1 MDKDKESAEQQCTV
15 SVFDQTPGSEQKK
28 INVVVRSHY
37 TVKRV
42 IDLIATQ
49 FPYGK
54 FELLLQPH
62 DNKDLVCSSALCS
75 RFLI

>member
-1 MDKDKESAEQQCTV
+1 MTDKESEQCTV

-28 INVVVRSHY
+28 INVVVRSHF

-42 IDLIATQ
+42 IDLIGTQ
-49 FPYGK
+49 FSYEK

-62 DNKDLVCSSALCS
+62 DNKDLVTISAHLEV
-75 RFLI
+75 LIKR

>member
-1 MDKDKESAEQQCTV
+1 MTDKESEQCTV

-28 INVVVRSHY
+28 INVVVRAQY

-62 DNKDLVCSSALCS
+62 DNKDLVS
-75 RFLI
+75 IP